1 MDCVLQKFPG
11 KGGWTYVRLPGIKYQ
26 KNERFGWM
34 RVKGTIDNYA
44 IKAYNLMPFGNGEL
58 FLPVKAEI
66 RNKIGKQH
74 GDTVSIILFADNAP
88 IEIPDELL
96 LCLKDEP
103 AVHAFFLKCT
113 MAEQKRFIDW
123 IYSAKQLNTRSNRI
137 AKCIALLQEGK
148 RL

>member
-58 FLPVKAEI
+58 FLPVKADI
-66 RNKIGKQH
+66 RKKIGKQQ
-74 GDTVSIILFADNAP
+74 GDIVNIKLFADNAP
-88 IEIPDELL
+88 TEISEELL
-96 LCLKDEP
+96 ICLKDEP
-103 AVHAFFLKCT
+103 TAYNLFMKCT

-123 IYSAKQLNTRSNRI
+123 IYSAKHMVTKSNRI
-137 AKCIALLQEGK
+137 AKCIALILEGK
-148 RL
+148 RI